1 MTPNWRNGR
10 DPKRT
15 GRAPAQVATHA
26 PIRTHSERV
35 SALVKLLGKEARA
48 LLSVE
53 KEGGGKGEREREG
66 GRRERER
73 GENACEREGEGSEQV

>member
-1 MTPNWRNGR
+1 MSQSDVGSSP
-10 DPKRT
+10 
-15 GRAPAQVATHA
+15 APAQVATHA

-53 KEGGGKGEREREG
+53 KEGGGKEREREKGEGEREREEKM
-66 GRRERER
+66 RVRER
-73 GENACEREGEGSEQV
+73 GRGVSKCERGAR